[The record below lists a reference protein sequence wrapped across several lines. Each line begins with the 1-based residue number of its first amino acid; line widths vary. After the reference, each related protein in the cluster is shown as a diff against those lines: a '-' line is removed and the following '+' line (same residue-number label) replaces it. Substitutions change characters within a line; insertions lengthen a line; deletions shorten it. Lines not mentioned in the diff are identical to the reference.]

1 MDIEIKPNIVSE
13 QDAVEILTQMKI
25 DYDKAK
31 LQLIDYK
38 LDDLMAEYGKLKELR
53 DEIQEK
59 FFSVIE
65 TIKENEL
72 DDVDINTH
80 EWQKIRDSENNN
92 WDGEL
97 DILSDY
103 KYQIN
108 ECLGLLYDGT
118 IEQMLIA
125 EEIDVD

>member
-1 MDIEIKPNIVSE
+1 MNIEIKPNMVSE

-25 DYDKAK
+25 DYDKAR

-38 LDDLMAEYGKLKELR
+38 LDDLIAEYGKLKELR
-53 DEIQEK
+53 DGIQEK

-65 TIKENEL
+65 TICDNDL
-72 DDVDINTH
+72 DDIDINIH
-80 EWQKIRDSENNN
+80 EWEKIRDSENTN
-92 WDGEL
+92 WNGEL

-103 KYQIN
+103 KYQVN
-108 ECLGLLYDGT
+108 ECLDLIYDGT
-118 IEQMLIA
+118 IEKMLIA

>member
-25 DYDKAK
+25 DYDKAR

-38 LDDLMAEYGKLKELR
+38 LDDLIAEYGKLKELR

-65 TIKENEL
+65 TICDNDL
-72 DDVDINTH
+72 DDIDINAH
-80 EWQKIRDSENNN
+80 EWQKIRDSENTN
-92 WDGEL
+92 WEGEL
-97 DILSDY
+97 DIISDY
-103 KYQIN
+103 KHQVN
-108 ECLGLLYDGT
+108 ECLELLNDGT
-118 IEQMLIA
+118 IEQMLTEDIKT
-125 EEIDVD
+125 